1 MLHSRMRK
9 SRPRKGE
16 PVYQE
21 DCERPEKPYGV
32 ILFVDHEGR
41 QVTVKYM
48 DGRLEDYDFDDLLWT
63 DKFEGLWLT

>member
-1 MLHSRMRK
+1 MRK
-9 SRPRKGE
+9 SRPRKNE

-21 DCERPEKPYGV
+21 EFTPPEKPYGK

-41 QVTVKYM
+41 QVTVKYD
-48 DGRLEDYDFDDLLWT
+48 DGRLEDYDFDDLQWT

>member
-1 MLHSRMRK
+1 M
-9 SRPRKGE
+9 
-16 PVYQE
+16 YQE
-21 DCERPEKPYGV
+21 EFTPPEKPYGK

-41 QVTVKYM
+41 QITVKYD

>member
-1 MLHSRMRK
+1 MLHSRQRT

-21 DCERPEKPYGV
+21 DCIAPENGNGT

-41 QVTVKYM
+41 QITVKYI
-48 DGRLEDYDFDDLLWT
+48 DGRLEDYEFDDLLWT
-63 DKFEGLWLT
+63 DKFGGVWIT